1 MQRYKQFMIESRFS
15 QGLRG
20 NKKYECTG
28 ASDSWRGQSR
38 SECVQRGSAE
48 SELDVLAFS
57 ASKVFRLHSGLM
69 PVDLRIAHDTGYGLY
84 THSAYWGCSEL
95 VTAIQQ
101 TVRP

>member
-1 MQRYKQFMIESRFS
+1 
-15 QGLRG
+15 
-20 NKKYECTG
+20 
-28 ASDSWRGQSR
+28 
-38 SECVQRGSAE
+38 
-48 SELDVLAFS
+48 VLAFS
-57 ASKVFRLHSGLM
+57 AARVFRLHSGLM